1 MSVVEGIRRRG
12 RCRAKALG
20 LSAVLLVFC
29 SLAEGMNA
37 QAADDDPAAVCGDA
51 DAALERMQSRY
62 NEIQDLSAVFTQT
75 SESVVLA
82 GTSPQEALE
91 SAGNVV
97 LAKPGRMRWSYRDPD
112 PSLVVSNGEVLWIY
126 DVAAKQVTRASVGR
140 GYLAGAALQFLLGEA
155 RLRDLFEV
163 EETAC
168 SSDGVELE
176 LSPRNPASY
185 EKIRATV
192 DRRSGLVSETSVY
205 DLFGNRTT
213 LSFREIVLNQS
224 PDDSVFVFRKP
235 DDVELIDM
243 GGVP

>member
-1 MSVVEGIRRRG
+1 MSVAEGIRKRG
-12 RCRAKALG
+12 QCRAKVLG
-20 LSAVLLVFC
+20 LLAVLLVFC

-37 QAADDDPAAVCGDA
+37 QAADDDPTAVCGDA
-51 DAALERMQSRY
+51 DAALDRMQSRY
-62 NEIQDLSAVFTQT
+62 HEIQDLSAVFTQT

-82 GTSPQEALE
+82 GSLPQEALK

-97 LAKPGRMRWSYRDPD
+97 LAKPGRMRWSYEEPD

-155 RLRDLFEV
+155 PLRDLFEA

-176 LSPRNPASY
+176 LSPKNPASY

-192 DRRSGLVSETSVY
+192 DTRSGLVSETSVY

-213 LSFREIVLNQS
+213 LRFREIELNQS